1 MRELRRLRL
10 LSSQRH
16 LHHVR
21 PRRLAED
28 ARRLVG
34 VPGWQDAHD
43 RRENDAGQE
52 RFRRVID
59 IVTLDDEQFT
69 YRVYPDPA
77 NKAVYYDI
85 IHTPTT
91 HAEPTE

>member
-1 MRELRRLRL
+1 MDAITCSTGRRHRSLGGDWSVSPDGRT
-10 LSSQRH
+10 RTI
-16 LHHVR
+16 V
-21 PRRLAED
+21 AK
-28 ARRLVG
+28 
-34 VPGWQDAHD
+34 
-43 RRENDAGQE
+43 NDAGQE
-52 RFRRVID
+52 QFRRVVD
-59 IVTLDDEQFT
+59 IVTLDDKRFT